1 LIEAPQPSQIFWP
14 RGSFDIDVSSY
25 RLIPYHRK
33 NPLVLLSIISAQ
45 SLFHITILHHFNM
58 KAAWLLLACL
68 GAVNA
73 ASGVVEVDLVFP
85 RNDTY
90 APSSTFPIIF
100 AFQNPGLAPFLNLG
114 LFVSIRNL
122 DDVAMMQGEKSPDF
136 DIKSA
141 NFSSNDTYYELR
153 VLNFSKEG
161 TWIVIW
167 DIGWDSCTQ
176 DSLVKVY
183 DEPIRTNITSR
194 WMVFTTKASGKQ
206 VDLVAAT
213 TNRNCS
219 ENEGVA
225 ISIAATL
232 SVPYNVDWE
241 YNNGNGTCASMASTT
256 PAPTPCQVKFDSI
269 AASSMS
275 SSITSRDCAAT
286 RRPGDSCPFDKDKSA
301 AEKLTGGAAVG
312 MAGVFGAL
320 GYLVL

>member
-1 LIEAPQPSQIFWP
+1 
-14 RGSFDIDVSSY
+14 
-25 RLIPYHRK
+25 
-33 NPLVLLSIISAQ
+33 VLLSIISAQ
-45 SLFHITILHHFNM
+45 PSFHITILHHFNM
-58 KAAWLLLACL
+58 QVAWLHLACL

-114 LFVSIRNL
+114 LFLSIQNF
-122 DDVAMMQGEKSPDF
+122 DDMARMQGEKSPDY
-136 DIKSA
+136 DMRWA
-141 NFSSNDTYYELR
+141 NFSSNNPYYELR
-153 VLNFSKEG
+153 VLNFGKEG
-161 TWIVIW
+161 TWIVTW
-167 DIGWDSCTQ
+167 DVGWNSCTQ
-176 DSLVKVY
+176 DSL
-183 DEPIRTNITSR
+183 DGMHGEPIRTNITSR
-194 WMVFTTKASGKQ
+194 WMVFTTKASGKE

-219 ENEGVA
+219 EDKGVA

-275 SSITSRDCAAT
+275 SSITSRNCAAT
-286 RRPGDSCPFDKDKSA
+286 RRPGDSCPFDKGKNA
-301 AEKLTGGAAVG
+301 ATQLTGKAAVCLT
-312 MAGVFGAL
+312 AVFG
-320 GYLVL
+320 VLAYIVG